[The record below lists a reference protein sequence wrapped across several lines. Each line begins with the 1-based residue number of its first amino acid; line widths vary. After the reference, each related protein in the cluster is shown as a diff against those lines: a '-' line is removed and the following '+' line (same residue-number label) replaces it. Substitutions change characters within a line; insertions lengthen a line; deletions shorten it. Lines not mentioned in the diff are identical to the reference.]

1 MTCNQY
7 NKRQKFRRYLI
18 MKKITIKISAFLIFS
33 LVLTLILAPQ
43 GLFSAEKTSANK
55 GYLGVSVQELTRHL
69 KKELKADFGVVIT
82 SIAED
87 SPADNDG
94 LMEDD
99 VIQQVNDVNI
109 RRPSTL
115 TRIIRK
121 IEPGEKAK
129 IVVIRDGKEKT
140 ITVKIGKQKSR
151 QSYAFS
157 VSPGK
162 NLFEWYGGGRAYLGV
177 QLHELNK
184 DLASYFG
191 VKEDEGALILGVEED
206 SPAEKAGLKS
216 GDVITK
222 IDDENITDPEDVQE
236 IISELEEDDEVK
248 IEIMRQNRKQ
258 TINVTLEE
266 HEGCHNLFISPERKI
281 QQLRLKRT
289 PDKSIDILLPQL
301 KKDQK
306 YREIII
312 EKKKTNSSKAI

>member
-1 MTCNQY
+1 M
-7 NKRQKFRRYLI
+7 KRSMIR
-18 MKKITIKISAFLIFS
+18 ISAFLIVSS
-33 LVLTLILAPQ
+33 LLATIVPN
-43 GLFSAEKTSANK
+43 GLLSIEKESKRK
-55 GYLGVSVQELTRHL
+55 GYLGVSVQELSRHL

-87 SPADNDG
+87 SPADKDG

-99 VIQQVNDVNI
+99 VIQQVNDVKI

-115 TRIIRK
+115 TRVIRK
-121 IEPGEKAK
+121 ISPGDKAK

-140 ITVKIGKQKSR
+140 ITVTIGRVKSSHR
-151 QSYAFS
+151 YAFS
-157 VSPGK
+157 MGPGK
-162 NLFEWYGGGRAYLGV
+162 DVFHWYGDSRAYLGV

-191 VKEDEGALILGVEED
+191 VKEDEGALILEVEED

-216 GDVITK
+216 GDVIIK
-222 IDDENITDPEDVQE
+222 IDDEEIADPDQIQE
-236 IISELEEDDEVK
+236 IISELEEDDEIK

-258 TINVTLEE
+258 TIDVTLEE
-266 HEGCHNLFISPERKI
+266 RERHHNLFISPERKI

-289 PDKSIDILLPQL
+289 PERSIDFLLPEP

-312 EKKKTNSSKAI
+312 DKKKINSSKAI

>member
-1 MTCNQY
+1 M
-7 NKRQKFRRYLI
+7 KRSVL
-18 MKKITIKISAFLIFS
+18 KISSFLI
-33 LVLTLILAPQ
+33 LALLLTLIVAPN
-43 GLFSAEKTSANK
+43 GLFSAEKESKKK
-55 GYLGVSVQELTRHL
+55 GYLGVSIQDLSRHQ
-69 KKELKADFGVVIT
+69 KKDLKADFGVVIT
-82 SIAED
+82 SIEED
-87 SPADNDG
+87 SPADKDG

-99 VIQQVNDVNI
+99 VIQQVNDVKI

-115 TRIIRK
+115 TRMIRK
-121 IEPGEKAK
+121 IDPGQKAK
-129 IVVIRDGKEKT
+129 ITVIRDGKEKT
-140 ITVKIGKQKSR
+140 ITVKIGRQKSS

-162 NLFEWYGGGRAYLGV
+162 NLFNWYHSGRAYLGV

-191 VKEDEGALILGVEED
+191 VKADEGALILGVEED

-222 IDDENITDPEDVQE
+222 IDDENIADPEDVQE
-236 IISELEEDDEVK
+236 IISELEEDDEIK

-266 HEGCHNLFISPERKI
+266 HEGYHNLFFSPERKI
-281 QQLRLKRT
+281 QELRLKRT

-312 EKKKTNSSKAI
+312 DKKKTNSSKAI

>member
-1 MTCNQY
+1 
-7 NKRQKFRRYLI
+7 
-18 MKKITIKISAFLIFS
+18 MKKNVIKISSLLIVSLLLIFI
-33 LVLTLILAPQ
+33 VIPN
-43 GLFSAEKTSANK
+43 GLLSAEKETKKK
-55 GYLGVSVQELTRHL
+55 GYLGVSVQELNRHL
-69 KKELKADFGVVIT
+69 KKELKADFGVVII
-82 SIAED
+82 SIEED

-99 VIQQVNDVNI
+99 VIQQINDVKI
-109 RRPSTL
+109 SRSSTL

-121 IEPGEKAK
+121 MAPGEKAK

-140 ITVKIGKQKSR
+140 ITVTIGRQKSSR
-151 QSYAFS
+151 SYAFS
-157 VSPGK
+157 LGDGK
-162 NLFEWYGGGRAYLGV
+162 NLFNWYSGRGAYLGI

-222 IDDENITDPEDVQE
+222 IDDEKISDPEDVQE
-236 IISELEEDDEVK
+236 IISELEEDDEIK
-248 IEIMRQNRKQ
+248 LEIMRQSRKQ

-266 HEGCHNLFISPERKI
+266 HEGYHNLFISPQRKI
-281 QQLRLKRT
+281 QELRLKRT
-289 PDKSIDILLPQL
+289 PDKSIDILLPQI
-301 KKDQK
+301 KKEQK

-312 EKKKTNSSKAI
+312 DKKKTNSSKAI